1 VTHERNELGT
11 AGATDQTE
19 QMTDEEAA
27 EAAEIRAE
35 IEETRVEM
43 GGTLNE
49 LGDRLE
55 PGHLIDEAKESVRD
69 ATFGRVEDTAR
80 GISDMVME
88 TIKRNPI
95 PAAMAGAGLALL
107 WANRSNGN
115 GYDRRRSY
123 GYGYYDAGGVQS
135 GSGIGDKV
143 GDAAGTVGDTVS
155 GAANRVGSAVG
166 HAGENIG
173 QGAGELGQTIGWQLD
188 RVMRANPLAMA
199 AVAVGAGAVVG
210 TLIPDTSKERE
221 VLGDASRQVG
231 IAVRDAVD
239 EASTK
244 AEDAINRTE
253 AEITSQS

>member
-1 VTHERNELGT
+1 VTHTENELGPS
-11 AGATDQTE
+11 GMPGEKE
-19 QMTDEEAA
+19 QLTDEEAA
-27 EAAEIRAE
+27 EAAEIRAD

-55 PGHLIDEAKESVRD
+55 PGNLLDEARENVRD
-69 ATFGRVEDTAR
+69 ATIGRVEDTAR
-80 GISDMVME
+80 GISDMVLE

-115 GYDRRRSY
+115 GHARGAY
-123 GYGYYDAGGVQS
+123 GYEYYGSRRPQGGV
-135 GSGIGDKV
+135 GEKV
-143 GDAAGTVGDTVS
+143 GEAAGTVGDTVR
-155 GAANRVGSAVG
+155 GAAGRVGSAVG
-166 HAGENIG
+166 EASESIG
-173 QGAGELGQTIGWQLD
+173 HGVGDIGQTIGWRLD
-188 RVMRANPLAMA
+188 RVTQANPLALA

-210 TLIPDTSKERE
+210 TILPETSQEQE
-221 VLGDASRQVG
+221 MLGDASRQVS

-244 AEDAINRTE
+244 AEESMDRTE
-253 AEITSQS
+253 AKISSGS